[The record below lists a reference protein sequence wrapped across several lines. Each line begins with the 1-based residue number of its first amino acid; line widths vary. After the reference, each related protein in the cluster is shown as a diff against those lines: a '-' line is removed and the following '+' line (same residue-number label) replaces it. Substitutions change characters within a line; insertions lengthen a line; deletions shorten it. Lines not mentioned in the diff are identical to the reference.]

1 MTKRHLLLA
10 AGLTLAPGGPAAA
23 QENFPALVVNAV
35 ELSGDGA
42 IAGTNFHDGVMLGL
56 KEINAAGGVL
66 GRRIETVTLDVQ
78 TKPEVAKAA
87 LAGPRRWTPSR

>member
-1 MTKRHLLLA
+1 
-10 AGLTLAPGGPAAA
+10 
-23 QENFPALVVNAV
+23 VVNAV

-42 IAGTNFHDGVMLGL
+42 IAGTNFHDGVMLGF

-78 TKPEVAKAA
+78 TKPEVARAA
-87 LAGPRRWTPSR
+87 LARAEAMDASR